1 MTAVDKMIANELIEI
16 GALSLR
22 PNDPF
27 TWTSGIKSPIYC
39 DNRMTLYY
47 PELRKKIALGLV
59 EIIKEKYSD
68 AEVIA
73 GTATAG
79 IPHAML
85 VADIMG
91 LPMVYVRS
99 KPKEHGKG
107 NQIEGKIEKGKK
119 AVVIEDLISTGG
131 SSVTSAKA
139 LEEEGIKVL
148 GIAAIFTYELD
159 LADTTYPIYTLSNYS
174 ALIDVCLNKSII
186 TKDDLEKLKK
196 WRSNPKDESWMDK

>member
-1 MTAVDKMIANELIEI
+1 MTGVDKLIAEDLIEI
-16 GALSLR
+16 GALSLS

-27 TWTSGIKSPIYC
+27 TWASGIKSPIYC

-68 AEVIA
+68 VDIIA

-79 IPHAML
+79 IPHATL
-85 VADIMG
+85 VSDIMN
-91 LPMVYVRS
+91 LPMVYVRA
-99 KPKEHGKG
+99 KAKEHGKG

-119 AVVIEDLISTGG
+119 AVLIEDLISTGG
-131 SSVTSAKA
+131 SSVVCAKA
-139 LEEEGIKVL
+139 LEDEGIEVL

-159 LADTTYPIYTLSNYS
+159 LADTTYKVNTLSNYS

-196 WRSNPKDESWMDK
+196 WRSNPKDESWMNK

>member
-1 MTAVDKMIANELIEI
+1 MTAVDKIIANDLIEI
-16 GALSLR
+16 GALSLS
-22 PNDPF
+22 PSKPF
-27 TWTSGIKSPIYC
+27 TWASGIKSPIYC

-79 IPHAML
+79 IPHATL
-85 VADIMG
+85 VADIMN

-99 KPKEHGKG
+99 KPKDHGKG

-119 AVVIEDLISTGG
+119 AVLIEDLISTGG
-131 SSVTSAKA
+131 SSVSCAKA
-139 LEEEGIKVL
+139 LEEEGIEVL

-159 LADTTYPIYTLSNYS
+159 LADTTYPVYTLSNYS

-186 TKDDLEKLKK
+186 TEDDLEKLKK
-196 WRSNPKDESWMDK
+196 WRSNPKDESWMNK